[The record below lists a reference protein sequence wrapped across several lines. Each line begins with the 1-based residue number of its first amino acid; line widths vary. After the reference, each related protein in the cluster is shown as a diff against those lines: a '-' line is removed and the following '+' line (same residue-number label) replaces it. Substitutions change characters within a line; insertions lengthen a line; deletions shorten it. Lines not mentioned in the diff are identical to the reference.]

1 MINRIAQISLAAVLT
16 LGSACAEPQ
25 DSNGPITDA
34 AQTKAAAAAAT
45 PPAKAQVV
53 SASAGSNAASAVKM
67 ASNSTVKVS
76 SETVVKL
83 QEMFPEASAGDIR
96 PSPIDGL
103 YEMRMGTTVLYVTAD
118 GRYMFQGDILDME
131 TRTNLTDQVRQVLEK
146 EVIAQLDDDETLLFS
161 PVNTPVKHT
170 VTVFTDIDCGYCRK
184 LHREM
189 AAYNKA
195 GIAVRYLFYPRA
207 GLGSDSAKKLETVWC
222 SANRQQALTK
232 AKSGQTLAR
241 LSCDNPIAKHYDLG
255 RELGLR
261 GTPYIITEDGRK
273 FPGYLPA
280 DELARRL
287 ANG

>member
-1 MINRIAQISLAAVLT
+1 MINRITHITLAAVLM
-16 LGSACAEPQ
+16 LGTACAESQ
-25 DSNGPITDA
+25 DANGPITDE
-34 AQTKAAAAAAT
+34 AQTKAAAALQANVDRSDAV
-45 PPAKAQVV
+45 AVNVV
-53 SASAGSNAASAVKM
+53 DDPI
-67 ASNSTVKVS
+67 SNSA
-76 SETVVKL
+76 VVKL
-83 QEMFPEASAGDIR
+83 QEMFPEAGAGDIR
-96 PSPIDGL
+96 PAPIDGL

-146 EVIAQLDDDETLLFS
+146 EVIAQLDDKETVLFS

-207 GLGSDSAKKLETVWC
+207 GLGSPSAKKLETVWC
-222 SANRQQALTK
+222 SADRQEALTK
-232 AKSGQTLAR
+232 AKSGQVLAQ
-241 LSCDNPIAKHYDLG
+241 LSCDNPIAKHYELG

-287 ANG
+287 ASG